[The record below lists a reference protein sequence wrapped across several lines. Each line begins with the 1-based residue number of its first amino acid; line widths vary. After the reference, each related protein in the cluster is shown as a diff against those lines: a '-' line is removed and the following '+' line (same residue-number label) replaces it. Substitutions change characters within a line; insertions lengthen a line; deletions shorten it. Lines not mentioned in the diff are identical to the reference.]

1 MLNKKGFT
9 VIELIM
15 SFVFVSILT
24 TSLFMA
30 VMNYKT
36 KEREVKV
43 QREVESFKSK
53 MTMEIENDI
62 ELRLLKNM
70 EYCKDENGKRKEH
83 CVRINFQEGTRKTF
97 ERKKKKKQ
105 ETLEDSTFNYTI
117 PYILY
122 GGVR

>member
-43 QREVESFKSK
+43 QKEVESFKSK
-53 MTMEIENDI
+53 MTMETGLDDDV
-62 ELRLLKNM
+62 EL
-70 EYCKDENGKRKEH
+70 
-83 CVRINFQEGTRKTF
+83 F
-97 ERKKKKKQ
+97 KK
-105 ETLEDSTFNYTI
+105 
-117 PYILY
+117 
-122 GGVR
+122 